1 MQLELKDA
9 MKKEIQ
15 KMHSVEVQ
23 LADALK
29 MLAHMAQNPELKQA
43 LETHRNETVDQ
54 AKRLETISDRMGWPA
69 VGIASQTIKGL
80 QMETL
85 EDLGGAEPGPV
96 TDVIII
102 DAAQKS
108 EHLEIAAYG
117 TLIAFARRM
126 GDAQAADLL
135 AQSLQE
141 EKDADAR
148 LTKIAESGVNAQA
161 ISAPTPPTV
170 PTIPA

>member
-1 MQLELKDA
+1 MQLALKDA

-15 KMHSVEVQ
+15 KMHSVETQ

-29 MLAHMAQNPELKQA
+29 MLAKMAQDPDLKQA
-43 LETHRNETVDQ
+43 LEDHRTETVEQ

-69 VGIASQTIKGL
+69 VGVASQTIRGL
-80 QMETL
+80 QLETL
-85 EDLGGAEPGPV
+85 EGLGGVEPGPV
-96 TDVIII
+96 TDIVII

-117 TLIAFARRM
+117 TLMTLARQM
-126 GDAQAADLL
+126 GDDEAAGLL
-135 AQSLQE
+135 AQSLKE
-141 EKDADAR
+141 EKSADEK
-148 LTKIAESGVNAQA
+148 LSKIAESGANAA
-161 ISAPTPPTV
+161 AVAAPPPPV